1 MTTLERL
8 TAILMD
14 HYKLDAAVFGSDT
27 PLEQLGI
34 DSLGMVELLFFI
46 EDEFKL
52 QLPSDAPLLPTLA
65 DAVRYIDA
73 LQAQQP
79 ATTALPGDLSAPPA
93 HRSA

>member
-8 TAILMD
+8 MAILVT
-14 HYKLDAAVFGSDT
+14 HYKLDPTRIARDT
-27 PLEQLGI
+27 PLEHLGI

-46 EDEFKL
+46 EDEFNL
-52 QLPSDAPLLPTLA
+52 QLPSDAPLLPTVA

-79 ATTALPGDLSAPPA
+79 APSPAGTAAAPPPS
-93 HRSA
+93 RST

>member
-1 MTTLERL
+1 MSTLERL
-8 TAILMD
+8 MTILVA
-14 HYKLDAAVFGSDT
+14 HYQLDPKRIESDT

-52 QLPSDAPLLPTLA
+52 QLPSDAPLLPTVA

-73 LQAQQP
+73 LQAQQ
-79 ATTALPGDLSAPPA
+79 ARSTALAGEVSAPPPQRPA
-93 HRSA
+93 